1 MAKAAGLR
9 VGNDE
14 PQRRAAT
21 VSRGACFGP
30 TLSEPANRSVPT
42 LTRLA
47 TLAAGLL
54 ALVPSLTTAPLA
66 QNAPPPTNAPSPA
79 ETNPLPTTTVPDT
92 TKSGPD
98 PAAPA
103 PQQVPIPRPAQAGA
117 AQAVTPPASSL
128 PTLVTVPGE
137 PNDVDEVTLPAKP
150 VAILA
155 GETKW
160 EEARANLRKAYKTIG
175 ETLTKLNLKQAGRP
189 IALFTKTEDDGF
201 QYEAM
206 IPIEA
211 APAQGTEGGD
221 VKFGSN
227 PSGKALRFK
236 HSGSYEE
243 IDGTYETLIA
253 YLDAKEIA
261 VQDRFLEEYVTDLG
275 EGADDKLDINIYALP
290 KEPAK

>member
-1 MAKAAGLR
+1 M
-9 VGNDE
+9 
-14 PQRRAAT
+14 
-21 VSRGACFGP
+21 
-30 TLSEPANRSVPT
+30 
-42 LTRLA
+42 TRLA

-54 ALVPSLTTAPLA
+54 ALAPVLTSASLA
-66 QNAPPPTNAPSPA
+66 QNAPPPSTAPSPA

-92 TKSGPD
+92 SKSGPD
-98 PAAPA
+98 PASPA
-103 PQQVPIPRPAQAGA
+103 PQQVPIPRPAQSGA
-117 AQAVTPPASSL
+117 ARTVTPPPSTL
-128 PTLVTVPGE
+128 PTLVPTPAE

-160 EEARANLRKAYKTIG
+160 EEARANLRKAFKTIG
-175 ETLTKLNLKQAGRP
+175 DTLTKMNLKPAGRP

-211 APAQGTEGGD
+211 APGQPAEGGD
-221 VKFGSN
+221 VKFGSS
-227 PSGKALRFK
+227 PSGKALRYR
-236 HSGSYEE
+236 HSGTYEE

-253 YLDAKEIA
+253 YLDAKEIP

-275 EGADDKLDINIYALP
+275 EGADEKLDINIYAL
-290 KEPAK
+290 AK

>member
-1 MAKAAGLR
+1 MI
-9 VGNDE
+9 
-14 PQRRAAT
+14 
-21 VSRGACFGP
+21 
-30 TLSEPANRSVPT
+30 
-42 LTRLA
+42 RLPS
-47 TLAAGLL
+47 LAAGLL
-54 ALVPSLTTAPLA
+54 ALAPLLPIA
-66 QNAPPPTNAPSPA
+66 AAGQGAPPPTNAPSPA

-92 TKSGPD
+92 AKSGPD

-103 PQQVPIPRPAQAGA
+103 PQQVPIPRPAQSGA
-117 AQAVTPPASSL
+117 APSLTPPPSTL
-128 PTLVTVPGE
+128 PTLVPNPGE
-137 PNDVDEVTLPAKP
+137 ANDVDEVTLPAKP

-160 EEARANLRKAYKTIG
+160 EEARANLRASYKTIG
-175 ETLTKLNLKQAGRP
+175 ETLAKLGLKPAGRP

-206 IPIEA
+206 IPIESVP
-211 APAQGTEGGD
+211 APAGETNG
-221 VKFGSN
+221 VKFGSS

-236 HSGSYEE
+236 HSGTYEE

-290 KEPAK
+290 K